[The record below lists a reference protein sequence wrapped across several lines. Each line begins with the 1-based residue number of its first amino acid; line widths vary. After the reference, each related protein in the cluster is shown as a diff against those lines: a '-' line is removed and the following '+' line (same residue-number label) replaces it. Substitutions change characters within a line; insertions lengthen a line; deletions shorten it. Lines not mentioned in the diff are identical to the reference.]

1 MSRHDCSSCAYAT
14 LIIQGSGVSDPE
26 INHDAGDG
34 LYQLLELERNDEEF
48 ASALKQAE
56 TTHEAIDLA
65 LR

>member
-1 MSRHDCSSCAYAT
+1 

-56 TTHEAIDLA
+56 RTHEAIDLA